1 MHAAFF
7 ALFTTI
13 ASTEP
18 APSYVREVLPI
29 LQGKCLACHSG
40 AAKMGNLVMDSYD
53 TLMKGG
59 AHGPAIVPGKGSESR
74 IVLML
79 QGKLQPRMPFNST
92 PLSDAE
98 IETIRRW
105 IDAGAKGPASGEE
118 LPPAPNAVIPDI
130 RPQVPVASP
139 VGSIK
144 FSPDDKLL
152 AVGRYQEVRLTDAG
166 TGRVMATLP
175 GHGDLVRSLA
185 FSPDGKWLAAAGGRP
200 LAAGEV
206 KLWDVQTR
214 QLLRTLQGHSDCIY
228 SVAFS
233 PDGRLLATGSY
244 DKLAKLWDVQSGKES
259 KNLKDHID
267 AVFAVAFSPDGK
279 WLATGSQ
286 DRTVKIWDVSSGERL
301 YTLSEPEDGIV
312 AIAFS
317 PDGKQIAAGGYDKL
331 IYVWNLEGKGGKL
344 SASVIADE
352 DSILQVLWSPNG
364 KEIVTSSADGSIRV
378 RDAATLEPI
387 SVLPDQSDW
396 VEALSISADGKR
408 LAAGR
413 YDGTVSVY
421 NMTDYRQLPARSALG
436 APQRRPV
443 FASAVRTKLH
453 TREKPVSGTFVS
465 APLK

>member
-1 MHAAFF
+1 
-7 ALFTTI
+7 
-13 ASTEP
+13 
-18 APSYVREVLPI
+18 
-29 LQGKCLACHSG
+29 
-40 AAKMGNLVMDSYD
+40 MGDLVMDSYGS
-53 TLMKGG
+53 LMKGG

-79 QGKLQPRMPFNST
+79 EGKLQPRMPFNST
-92 PLSDAE
+92 PLSDTE
-98 IETIRRW
+98 IEMIRRW

-118 LPPAPNAVIPDI
+118 LPPAPNMTIPDI
-130 RPQVPVASP
+130 RPQVPVVSP

-152 AVGRYQEVRLTDAG
+152 AVGRHQEVQLTDAG
-166 TGRVMATLP
+166 TRKVVATLP

-200 LAAGEV
+200 LVAGEV
-206 KLWDVQTR
+206 KLWDVQTH
-214 QLLRTLQGHSDCIY
+214 QLLRTLRGHTDCIY
-228 SVAFS
+228 SIAFS
-233 PDGRLLATGSY
+233 PDGKLLATGSY

-267 AVFAVAFSPDGK
+267 AVFAVAFSLDGK

-301 YTLSEPEDGIV
+301 YTLSEPEEGIV

-331 IYVWNLEGKGGKL
+331 IYVWNLDPKGVTL
-344 SASVIADE
+344 AASLIADE
-352 DSILQVLWSPNG
+352 DSILQLVWSPDG

-378 RDAATLEPI
+378 RDAATLNAI
-387 SVLPDQSDW
+387 SVLSDQSDW
-396 VEALSISADGKR
+396 VAALSISADGKR

-421 NMTDYRQLPARSALG
+421 DMADYRQLLARSALG
-436 APQRRPV
+436 APYQRPGLAGLRFVKSCGPEKTGPCYVGLSRAKAVPLPGEVRP
-443 FASAVRTKLH
+443 
-453 TREKPVSGTFVS
+453 
-465 APLK
+465 